1 LNIGFISLGCS
12 KNLVDTEIMMAILSK
27 SGHRIVNSPERSDL
41 VIVNTCGFIDDA
53 KEEAIDAIIEAGQ
66 LKESGIIKYLMAS
79 GCLVQRYG
87 KELLEEMPEL
97 DGIVGIS
104 RFKEIAAAVEAV
116 VKGQKVA
123 WISDPPSSFIESGR
137 RLLSTPDGMAYMKI
151 AEGCNNHCAYCTI
164 PSIRGGLRSKP
175 LAEIEKEGIYLV
187 RQGVKEL
194 VLIAQD
200 TAAYGKD
207 IDGQC
212 GLPRV
217 LEVLGGIEGLEWI
230 RVMYLHPLH
239 INTPLIESLAS
250 NPKVLPYLD
259 IPIQHVSYKVLTAMN
274 RRHDGDYLYQLFS
287 RLRKEIKDLVL
298 RTTVMLGFP
307 GEEEKDFTLLS
318 EFLDELQ
325 FDWLGAFVFTPEAGT
340 RAAAMDQQVPPEV
353 ARERRDQIMQQQ
365 RAITRAKNIQRIGRQ
380 EKILVSS
387 RLEKNLYLGR
397 GYYQAPEVD
406 GLTIIKSSKNLRKGE
421 LVPVQ
426 LKAVRHYDLIGE
438 M

>member
-175 LAEIEKEGIYLV
+175 LAEMG
-187 RQGVKEL
+187 
-194 VLIAQD
+194 
-200 TAAYGKD
+200 
-207 IDGQC
+207 
-212 GLPRV
+212 
-217 LEVLGGIEGLEWI
+217 
-230 RVMYLHPLH
+230 
-239 INTPLIESLAS
+239 ESLF
-250 NPKVLPYLD
+250 
-259 IPIQHVSYKVLTAMN
+259 ITC
-274 RRHDGDYLYQLFS
+274 
-287 RLRKEIKDLVL
+287 
-298 RTTVMLGFP
+298 P
-307 GEEEKDFTLLS
+307 G
-318 EFLDELQ
+318 
-325 FDWLGAFVFTPEAGT
+325 
-340 RAAAMDQQVPPEV
+340 
-353 ARERRDQIMQQQ
+353 
-365 RAITRAKNIQRIGRQ
+365 
-380 EKILVSS
+380 
-387 RLEKNLYLGR
+387 
-397 GYYQAPEVD
+397 
-406 GLTIIKSSKNLRKGE
+406 
-421 LVPVQ
+421 
-426 LKAVRHYDLIGE
+426 
-438 M
+438 